1 MPEAKTQEARM
12 SVAEIA
18 TSPRGLSESHI
29 STLESLYET
38 AGAVNFTPGWIPRE
52 KPILWGE
59 PRPEFMPAHWSYQD
73 AKAGLDAAG
82 RLIDVTLAERRNL
95 VMRNPA
101 PIANFETSRTL
112 VCAYQMILPGE
123 HAPSHRH
130 SSHALRVIVDGK
142 GSYSVVDGEKTP
154 METGDVV
161 LTPGWCWHGHGH
173 DGDQPAYWFDGLDV
187 PLTHLLEPMFFQEHP
202 EKHQKVERLVQ
213 TSPYRFK
220 REDIARRLD
229 AAQADPEGFDGPRI
243 TLEAPTMP
251 PMRLVMERLSSGTRT
266 RRYRTTANIIF
277 HVVEGTGESTVGDES
292 FVWSH
297 GDTFV
302 APGWHGIGHR
312 ATSDAQLFVLSDEP
326 LLRFSNYYRFEAV
339 D

>member
-1 MPEAKTQEARM
+1 M
-12 SVAEIA
+12 SIAAIA
-18 TSPRGLSESHI
+18 THTRELSESDI
-29 STLESLYET
+29 STLESLYDA
-38 AGAVNFTPGWIPRE
+38 AGAMNFTPGWIPRK
-52 KPILWGE
+52 KPILWRE
-59 PRPEFMPAHWSYQD
+59 PRSEFMPAYWSYRD
-73 AKAGLDAAG
+73 AKVGLDAAG

-95 VMRNPA
+95 VMRNPV
-101 PIANFETSRTL
+101 PLANFETSRTL

-130 SSHALRVIVDGK
+130 SSHALRVIIDGQ

-173 DGDQPAYWFDGLDV
+173 DGDRPAYWFDELDV

-202 EKHQKVERLVQ
+202 QKHAKVDRVAQ

-229 AAQADPEGFDGPRI
+229 AAANDPEGFHGPRV

-251 PMRLVMERLSSGTRT
+251 PMSLVMERLPSGVRT
-266 RRYRTTANIIF
+266 RRFRTTANMIF
-277 HVVEGTGESTVGDES
+277 HVVEGTGESTVGDKG
-292 FVWSH
+292 FVWSG

-302 APGWHGIGHR
+302 APSWCAIGHR

-326 LLRFSNYYRFEAV
+326 LMRFCNYYRFESV
-339 D
+339 DQKSPHNSDT